1 MSWFFKADI
10 RTGCWIRFSKLEHRE
25 CNGESIVAMVQNN
38 SEISSRQVLL
48 LFMTARPLLK
58 EGSLSQFF
66 SQLPPSPWGSP
77 PRAISLV
84 SLGVKAM
91 RFGQSRWLLFNFIC
105 RVKKRGLF
113 YFQHSNYF
121 SVPNVHAQYLL
132 VIHHNFISL
141 CSSHFIYSSL
151 GISSVPMFTIAY
163 CLGCQNIHPI
173 SLLGSTSIYPTV
185 YWTTSPGCFV
195 AKMDIFLFLYQSAL
209 SPAFSLYFGRQITTS
224 TVV

>member
-105 RVKKRGLF
+105 RVKGKGA
-113 YFQHSNYF
+113 Y
-121 SVPNVHAQYLL
+121 
-132 VIHHNFISL
+132 FISNTA
-141 CSSHFIYSSL
+141 I
-151 GISSVPMFTIAY
+151 ISVFLTSMPNICLWSTITSFPFVLLTLY
-163 CLGCQNIHPI
+163 ILHWG
-173 SLLGSTSIYPTV
+173 SLLFPCLQ
-185 YWTTSPGCFV
+185 SPIV
-195 AKMDIFLFLYQSAL
+195 
-209 SPAFSLYFGRQITTS
+209 
-224 TVV
+224 